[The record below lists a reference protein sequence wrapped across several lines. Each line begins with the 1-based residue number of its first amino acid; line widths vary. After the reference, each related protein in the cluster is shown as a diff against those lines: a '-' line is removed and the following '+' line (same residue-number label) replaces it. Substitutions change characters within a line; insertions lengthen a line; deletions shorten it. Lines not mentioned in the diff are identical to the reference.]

1 MLTWLT
7 VVSCG
12 LQLVPGRLEPTSI
25 IFRKSSEEGAV
36 RRAGSFLK
44 TNNMLHCI
52 WKLDI
57 FTPDLFLARPFSHFG
72 HKAWQIGTR
81 GKSPPQQEGDGDL
94 SCWTCIRTDMVW
106 VINVGDKILLF
117 FLQGRWLCSSLLA
130 SPHDW
135 DQIWSGTRRSDPL
148 TLCQPSNVQY
158 YWGINCDVVMN
169 CQICIIA
176 RLKVAFITIV
186 NYSTWPPRVSMWGL
200 NCFKSAPF
208 STCSAG
214 SPGYCIHCIFAIFN
228 LI

>member
-106 VINVGDKILLF
+106 VINVGDKFLLF
-117 FLQGRWLCSSLLA
+117 FLTGEVIVFKSSGKSSRLRPDLIR
-130 SPHDW
+130 HT
-135 DQIWSGTRRSDPL
+135 QIRSSDPL
-148 TLCQPSNVQY
+148 
-158 YWGINCDVVMN
+158 
-169 CQICIIA
+169 
-176 RLKVAFITIV
+176 
-186 NYSTWPPRVSMWGL
+186 ST
-200 NCFKSAPF
+200 FK
-208 STCSAG
+208 CS
-214 SPGYCIHCIFAIFN
+214 ILLRN
-228 LI
+228 